1 MEIDQD
7 EMNRLVEQG
16 YTLDD
21 VLAHYGIK
29 GMKWGVR
36 RARVVDEHGNQVST
50 TRKERR
56 GLSSIPSGD
65 KLAKAQMVRSTQV
78 PGRRV
83 QAEGGRFRDAHP
95 DAIKAAQSRAIAR
108 NSSID
113 ALSNVDLEALNKRL
127 NLEQNYANLTGK
139 TKQTNVVAKGAG
151 WFGSRVGNVGNR
163 MLDEIL
169 VANTKQILT
178 VKGVIPTNGKK

>member
-1 MEIDQD
+1 MELDMD
-7 EMNRLVEQG
+7 EMNGLVAQG
-16 YTLDD
+16 YTLND

-36 RARVVDEHGNQVST
+36 RTKNSKGQFEPDDAEEHVRARTLHTVAKKQG
-50 TRKERR
+50 TRKLTNR
-56 GLSSIPSGD
+56 
-65 KLAKAQMVRSTQV
+65 
-78 PGRRV
+78 
-83 QAEGGRFRDAHP
+83 
-95 DAIKAAQSRAIAR
+95 
-108 NSSID
+108 
-113 ALSNVDLEALNKRL
+113 DLEDLNKRL
-127 NLEQNYANLTGK
+127 NLEQNYTNLTGK
-139 TKQTNVVAKGAG
+139 TQQKGAVATGIG